1 MTDRRTNTSRRRTR
15 RRVGAAVMVITC
27 GAASWSGCSVEK
39 HYETLSFF
47 FDGVPDPNAPGAEG
61 GRLVASGTPGVA
73 LAVVSQHSA
82 FEERRCSEC
91 HGETGE
97 FAFRVS
103 GFSDL
108 TSEVCMKC
116 HSDVMDEYEVIHGPV
131 AAQECLWCHQP
142 HESPYEDLLSYS
154 APKLCLDCHSLGLMG
169 SPQIPEHMDLER
181 SCLDCHFGH
190 GGETRAMLRPPP
202 AEPVP
207 TETSNAAAAAPGEER
222 ER

>member
-1 MTDRRTNTSRRRTR
+1 MTDRHIITSRRRTR
-15 RRVGAAVMVITC
+15 RRVGAAVIVI
-27 GAASWSGCSVEK
+27 GAGGALWSGCSVEK
-39 HYETLSFF
+39 HYEVLSFF
-47 FDGVPDPNAPGAEG
+47 FDGVPDPNAPAG

-91 HGETGE
+91 HGKTGE

-108 TSEVCMKC
+108 SSAVCMKC
-116 HSDVMDEYEVIHGPV
+116 HADVMEEHEVIHGPV

-142 HESPYEDLLSYS
+142 HESPYEDLLSYT

-169 SPQIPEHMDLER
+169 SPPIPEHMDLER
-181 SCLDCHFGH
+181 SCLECHFGH
-190 GGETRAMLRPPP
+190 GGATRAMLRPAP
-202 AEPVP
+202 AEPAP
-207 TETSNAAAAAPGEER
+207 TETSNAATAAPDEER